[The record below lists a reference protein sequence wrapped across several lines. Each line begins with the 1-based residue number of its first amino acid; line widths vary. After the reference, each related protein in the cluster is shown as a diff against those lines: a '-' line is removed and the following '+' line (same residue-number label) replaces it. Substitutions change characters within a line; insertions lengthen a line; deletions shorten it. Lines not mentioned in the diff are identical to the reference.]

1 MIQSH
6 HMKKKQKSKIAIGM
20 SLHYYCVINIESI
33 KNKNKKAK
41 IIKWYICRN
50 RDLEKKNF

>member
-1 MIQSH
+1 
-6 HMKKKQKSKIAIGM
+6 MKKKQKSKIAIGM

-41 IIKWYICRN
+41 IIK
-50 RDLEKKNF
+50 